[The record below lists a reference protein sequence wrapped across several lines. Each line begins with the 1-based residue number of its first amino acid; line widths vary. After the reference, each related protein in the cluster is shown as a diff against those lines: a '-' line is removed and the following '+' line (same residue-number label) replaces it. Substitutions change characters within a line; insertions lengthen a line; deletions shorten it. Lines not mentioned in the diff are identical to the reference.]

1 MTSDRQYQKSDPV
14 GPETMDILA
23 KNGMRITGQ
32 RRALL
37 QVLLE
42 ADDHPD
48 VPELFRRA
56 KSIDGSISLATIY
69 RNLSVL
75 EQAGIVERHR
85 FKGTGARFE
94 PSRSDH
100 HDHIVA
106 LETGE
111 VVEFQSEEIEK
122 LQMAIVRN
130 LGYDLIHHRLE
141 LYCRKKRS

>member
-1 MTSDRQYQKSDPV
+1 MTSDHENQKSDPV
-14 GPETMDILA
+14 GPDPKEILST
-23 KNGMRITGQ
+23 NGIRITSQ

-56 KSIDGSISLATIY
+56 KIVDGSISLATIY

-75 EQAGIVERHR
+75 EQAGIVERHS
-85 FKGTGARFE
+85 FEGIGARFE

-100 HDHIVA
+100 HDHIVD

-111 VVEFQSEEIEK
+111 VVEFQSEDIEK
-122 LQMAIVRN
+122 LQMAIARN

-141 LYCRKKRS
+141 LYCRKMR